1 MLKAFTDRRNHIYQL
16 INAIPGLSCL
26 KPDGAFYM
34 FINISGTGMSSLDF
48 CDALLSE
55 QQVAL
60 IPGIAFGADDHVRAS
75 YATGMETI
83 DRGMARIDK
92 FLRSRLG

>member
-1 MLKAFTDRRNHIYQL
+1 MYQL
-16 INAIPGLSCL
+16 INGTKGLSCL

-34 FINISGTGMSSLDF
+34 FINIAGTGLSSLDF

-75 YATGMETI
+75 YATDMTTI
-83 DRGMARIDK
+83 DRGMDRIAQ

>member
-1 MLKAFTDRRNHIYQL
+1 
-16 INAIPGLSCL
+16 
-26 KPDGAFYM
+26 M
-34 FINISGTGMSSLDF
+34 FINIAGTGMGSLEF

-75 YATGMETI
+75 YATDMTTI
-83 DRGMARIDK
+83 ERGMARIET
-92 FLRSRLG
+92 FVRGRL